1 MVSIESLL
9 QQLQNGGK
17 KSIKRKPAAKPVRA
31 RSASPVRRKAKPAKP
46 VKRRVFPKMRRSIGG
61 FFEELNNMVATGP
74 EKEKKTAAMA
84 ATPMAPPATDA
95 MPAMDGGRYRVFKKK
110 VSAKKAATKK
120 PKRRMTFGGYEG
132 EEVAEAEAEAEE
144 VAEMEQEGGRRRV
157 FKKKPKRRPTSPKGR
172 MSIGGYEEEA
182 LGGRPRRPRPRRP
195 RSARSASPARRRR
208 APRRSASPALRV
220 RH

>member
-17 KSIKRKPAAKPVRA
+17 KSIKRKPAAKAAKAAKATKPVRA
-31 RSASPVRRKAKPAKP
+31 RSASPVRRKAKPAKPVKP

-61 FFEELNNMVATGP
+61 FFEELNEMVATGP
-74 EKEKKTAAMA
+74 EKEKKSAAMA
-84 ATPMAPPATDA
+84 AMAVTPMAPPA
-95 MPAMDGGRYRVFKKK
+95 MAMDGGRYRVFKKK
-110 VSAKKAATKK
+110 VSAKKPTKK

-132 EEVAEAEAEAEE
+132 EEVAEAEE
-144 VAEMEQEGGRRRV
+144 AEMEQEGGRRRV

-182 LGGRPRRPRPRRP
+182 LGGRRPRP
-195 RSARSASPARRRR
+195 RSASPARR
-208 APRRSASPALRV
+208 V